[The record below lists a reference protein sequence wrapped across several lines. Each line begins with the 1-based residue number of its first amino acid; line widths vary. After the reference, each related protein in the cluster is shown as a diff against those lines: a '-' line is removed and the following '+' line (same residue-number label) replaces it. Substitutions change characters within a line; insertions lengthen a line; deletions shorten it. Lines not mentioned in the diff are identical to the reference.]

1 VHVARGDLA
10 AARAVYREASP
21 PINRPVLVAYM
32 CQFWELAW
40 TLAPGDVD
48 LLVRLSPDD
57 FGGDRAEWG
66 LCLAMGWA
74 LKGDTAW
81 ARVYADSG
89 RLGYEA
95 LLRANPR
102 NDQGWG
108 LLGLTLAYLG
118 RYDEAIAAAG
128 KGFALRGLD
137 QDKYGGVYNEL
148 QLARV
153 FAMAGR
159 LDRAEAEIEQL
170 LKSPSFLSPGWLRID
185 PTFAALRGRPRFE
198 RLVKGS

>member
-1 VHVARGDLA
+1 MSA
-10 AARAVYREASP
+10 
-21 PINRPVLVAYM
+21 
-32 CQFWELAW
+32 FWEMAW
-40 TLAPGDVD
+40 TLPPADVD
-48 LLVRLSPDD
+48 VLVSLSPED
-57 FGGDRAEWG
+57 FGGDRSEWG

-74 LKGDTAW
+74 LKQDTAR

-118 RYDEAIAAAG
+118 RYDDAIAAAG
-128 KGFALRGLD
+128 KSLALRSPQD
-137 QDKYGGVYNEL
+137 DKYGGVYNEL

-153 FAMAGR
+153 YAIAGR

-170 LKSPSFLSPGWLRID
+170 LKMPSFLSRGWFRID
-185 PTFAALRGRPRFE
+185 PTFAALRGRPRFQ

>member
-1 VHVARGDLA
+1 MDGRPAGEHVPRDLA
-10 AARAVYREASP
+10 ILRLYDRIAFVSKGAGNDYTAR
-21 PINRPVLVAYM
+21 
-32 CQFWELAW
+32 
-40 TLAPGDVD
+40 
-48 LLVRLSPDD
+48 
-57 FGGDRAEWG
+57 
-66 LCLAMGWA
+66 
-74 LKGDTAW
+74 

-118 RYDEAIAAAG
+118 RYDDAIVAAG
-128 KGFALRGLD
+128 KSLALRSPQD
-137 QDKYGGVYNEL
+137 DKYGGVYNEL

-153 FAMAGR
+153 YAIAGR

-170 LKSPSFLSPGWLRID
+170 LKMPSFLSPGWFRID

-198 RLVKGS
+198 RLVNGSRWRDCTNVFRKP